1 MSVEQS
7 RLVCIV
13 EDDTDVRAS
22 ARLLLEATG
31 YRVADFAN
39 AEAFLRATDG
49 RDASCLVFDLH
60 MGGMTGLELLERL
73 RSDGV
78 QTPAIIVTA
87 TGGDQNARLD
97 ARCARA
103 GTLAVLHKPPVA
115 AEMLAWIARACESVS
130 R

>member
-1 MSVEQS
+1 MCVEQP
-7 RLVCIV
+7 RLVCVV

-39 AEAFLRATDG
+39 AEDFLRASDG

-73 RSDGV
+73 IHLR
-78 QTPAIIVTA
+78 IVTQPNQVLVA
-87 TGGDQNARLD
+87 GHPLLDMGDIQFTQAKKMNNPISYND
-97 ARCARA
+97 ADA
-103 GTLAVLHKPPVA
+103 GTSTTA
-115 AEMLAWIARACESVS
+115 
-130 R
+130 